1 MTTTETTADTWTD
14 EIAALKARYPH
25 LRDPILA
32 ALNLLLTD
40 PNISDDDA
48 RARAAMRAGCGS
60 RGRRS
65 TAPGT
70 S

>member
-1 MTTTETTADTWTD
+1 MTTTETTANDTWTD
-14 EIAALKARYPH
+14 E
-25 LRDPILA
+25 LA